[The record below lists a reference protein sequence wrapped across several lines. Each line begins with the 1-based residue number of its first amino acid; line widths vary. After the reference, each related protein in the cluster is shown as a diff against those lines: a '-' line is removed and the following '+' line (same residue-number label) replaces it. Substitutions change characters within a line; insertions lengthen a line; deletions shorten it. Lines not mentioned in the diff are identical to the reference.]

1 MSRPGSRARPQ
12 PSPPRPLN
20 YGDGVIILNRKT
32 LAEVERDA
40 AKALR
45 AGRRD
50 KVKRAPSPRKP
61 RKPRAPKEVVL
72 NRKPLTLADAGL
84 ICRESFRRG
93 ACAELCSECANFQMP
108 QRKIGVRHAGR

>member
-50 KVKRAPSPRKP
+50 KVKRAASPRKP
-61 RKPRAPKEVVL
+61 RKPRAPKVVVL

-93 ACAELCSECANFQMP
+93 QCASICKACADFTPP
-108 QRKIGVRHAGR
+108 QPKNGARHAGW

>member
-40 AKALR
+40 AKAMR

-61 RKPRAPKEVVL
+61 RKPRAPKEVS
-72 NRKPLTLADAGL
+72 RKPKTMVDAGL
-84 ICRESFRRG
+84 ICRESFSRG
-93 ACAELCSECANFQMP
+93 PCAELCCECANFQVP
-108 QRKIGVRHAGR
+108 QPKKGARHAGK